1 MSYTEIIYGIGDVAT
16 ASFAGLRMLG
26 SGPYGWFNWVLIVVG
41 VVMMAWWMGQ
51 MGKYDK
57 EAEENGTMR

>member
-1 MSYTEIIYGIGDVAT
+1 MSYTEIIYGIGDLAT
-16 ASFAGLRMLG
+16 ASFAALRMLG

-41 VVMMAWWMGQ
+41 ILMMAWWMGQ

-57 EAEENGTMR
+57 EAEESGTMR